1 MQPTN
6 KVTAMSRTFVMLCAC
21 MLILGGCVNTTKTR
35 FTNHYA
41 LDGSTSVAS
50 GARPTIRQEQKVLKV
65 SRISVPPWLEGTA
78 MYYRLDY
85 RNDNRLAT
93 YGRSDWIAPPAT
105 LLENLVQNT
114 ITDGGGWRAVV
125 GPGSAAMADADL
137 HLKLEDFSQTFI
149 QPDQSAGI
157 IEATATLVDGHD
169 GDVLAQKHFRIK
181 IAASTADAQGG
192 AKALSKASRQ
202 FAARLAHWL
211 QTIAIGTKKTGDDQS
226 VRMNQR
232 SQP

>member
-1 MQPTN
+1 MN
-6 KVTAMSRTFVMLCAC
+6 RILVMLCAC
-21 MLILGGCVNTTKTR
+21 MLVLGGCVNTTKTR
-35 FTNHYA
+35 FPSHYA

-50 GARPTIRQEQKVLKV
+50 GGRHPTRQGQKVLKI

-85 RNDNRLAT
+85 RNDHRLAA
-93 YGRSDWIAPPAT
+93 YGHSDWIAPPAT

-114 ITDGGGWRAVV
+114 ITADGDWRAVV
-125 GPGSAAMADADL
+125 GPGSTAMADADL
-137 HLKLEDFSQTFI
+137 HLKLEDFSQVFA
-149 QPDQSAGI
+149 QANQSAGI
-157 IEATATLVDGHD
+157 IEATATLTGSHD
-169 GDVLAQKHFRIK
+169 GNVLAQKHFRID

-192 AKALSKASRQ
+192 AKALSKASRR
-202 FAARLAHWL
+202 FAAQLARWL
-211 QTIAIGTKKTGDDQS
+211 QTAAAGSPADNDQS